1 MYSNTM
7 NPRSLQ
13 PLKKTLSSF
22 TAKRL
27 TPSRYNTSKLT
38 TSLNNNFNNF
48 YHTAYRTTPKMSG
61 QQGFSNADTGSKA
74 ADPFKK
80 ANTET
85 DISLADKV
93 EGLSAFEQACKYAM
107 MTTRVIHLYLPST

>member
-1 MYSNTM
+1 M

-13 PLKKTLSSF
+13 PLKRTLSSF

-27 TPSRYNTSKLT
+27 TPSSYNTSKLT
-38 TSLNNNFNNF
+38 TSLNSNFNNN
-48 YHTAYRTTPKMSG
+48 YHTAFRTTTPKMSG
-61 QQGFSNADTGSKA
+61 QQGFSNTDTGSKA

-93 EGLSAFEQACKYAM
+93 EGLSAFEQACKFSM
-107 MTTRVIHLYLPST
+107 MTTRVIRIYLPST